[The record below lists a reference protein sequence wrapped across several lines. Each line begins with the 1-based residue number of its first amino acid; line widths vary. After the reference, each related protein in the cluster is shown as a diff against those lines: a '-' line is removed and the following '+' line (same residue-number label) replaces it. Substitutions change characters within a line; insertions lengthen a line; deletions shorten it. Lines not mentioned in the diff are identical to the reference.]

1 MRSLLTKL
9 FGVLFSALCLDVSV
23 EAADKI
29 RIAIPGTGPFFAL
42 AQKKGFFKD
51 EGLDA
56 EIIQIR
62 GGSVAM
68 AALLTGD
75 LDYYSVV
82 AVGARAAIQGL
93 PIRLVACYLPTPP
106 NVLVARPEFK
116 SVKDLK
122 GKTVAVSVFG
132 NPPHAVGQM
141 ILRHYGLDPEKE
153 GKFVGR
159 RTGGMRA
166 DWHG

>member
-9 FGVLFSALCLDVSV
+9 FGVLFSTFFLHVSV

-29 RIAIPGTGPFFAL
+29 RIAIPGTGPFLTFSL

-106 NVLVARPEFK
+106 MCSSPDRSSNRSRISREKPLRSAFLE
-116 SVKDLK
+116 
-122 GKTVAVSVFG
+122 
-132 NPPHAVGQM
+132 
-141 ILRHYGLDPEKE
+141 ILL
-153 GKFVGR
+153 
-159 RTGGMRA
+159 TS
-166 DWHG
+166 

>member
-9 FGVLFSALCLDVSV
+9 FGVLFSTFFLHVSV

-29 RIAIPGTGPFFAL
+29 RIAIPGTGPFLTFSL

-51 EGLDA
+51 EGLEA

-82 AVGARAAIQGL
+82 AVGARSAIQGL
-93 PIRLVACYLPTPP
+93 PIRLVALLLTDASQC
-106 NVLVARPEFK
+106 ARRQTG
-116 SVKDLK
+116 VQI
-122 GKTVAVSVFG
+122 
-132 NPPHAVGQM
+132 GQ
-141 ILRHYGLDPEKE
+141 GSE
-153 GKFVGR
+153 GKNDRGERFWKSSSR
-159 RTGGMRA
+159 HRA
-166 DWHG
+166 DDIETLRA